1 MNSMPAADVYP
12 DFSSKHLRYCLQY
25 CCFAQ
30 QKTGEFRKT
39 QVAKLSNLAVLDPA
53 YFCLTV
59 FASYRGNCG
68 DLRVIWNLLS
78 EEHLESIKSVGPNR
92 LNIGRSGAATS
103 NIAGSPFTSCVWT
116 AAIG

>member
-39 QVAKLSNLAVLDPA
+39 LVAKLSNLTVLDSA
-53 YFCLTV
+53 DFCLTV
-59 FASYRGNCG
+59 FASYRGDCG
-68 DLRVIWNLLS
+68 DLRVIWNLLL
-78 EEHLESIKSVGPNR
+78 EEHLEPIKSVGPNR

-116 AAIG
+116 AVIG

>member
-1 MNSMPAADVYP
+1 MNSMPAADFYT
-12 DFSSKHLRYCLQY
+12 DLSSNHLRYCLQY
-25 CCFAQ
+25 CCFAR
-30 QKTGEFRKT
+30 QKTGEFRKAL
-39 QVAKLSNLAVLDPA
+39 VGKLSNQAVLDPA

-59 FASYRGNCG
+59 LASHRGNCG

-78 EEHLESIKSVGPNR
+78 EKHLESIKSVGPNR

-103 NIAGSPFTSCVWT
+103 NTAGSPFTSCVWT